1 MVLLTVTLCCISLF
15 FLAEWL
21 QKHSLRAAISDAEL
35 IELGVDGSLKLC
47 LEMLSLCTPE
57 ILMAAGVKAGPA
69 LLLNA
74 RAIGEHKLISG
85 TQNNARKPTIH
96 ANLLDSAYKK
106 RQGLFD
112 QLQIFPPIYYSHQSL
127 AF

>member
-1 MVLLTVTLCCISLF
+1 MGCENHPSCRDGEKGCKHKTCVQERKGNKKRKRESL
-15 FLAEWL
+15 
-21 QKHSLRAAISDAEL
+21 HTR
-35 IELGVDGSLKLC
+35 
-47 LEMLSLCTPE
+47 
-57 ILMAAGVKAGPA
+57 MAAGVKAGPA

-112 QLQIFPPIYYSHQSL
+112 QLQTIKTRGASDP
-127 AF
+127 AR